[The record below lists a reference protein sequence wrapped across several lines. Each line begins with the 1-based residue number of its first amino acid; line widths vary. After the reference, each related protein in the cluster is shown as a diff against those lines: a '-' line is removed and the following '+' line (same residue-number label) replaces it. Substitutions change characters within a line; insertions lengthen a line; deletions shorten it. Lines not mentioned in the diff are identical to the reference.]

1 MTLDEYKM
9 VLGELTPEEVAER
22 KRQMEAKKRRCPPR
36 VK

>member
-22 KRQMEAKKRRCPPR
+22 KRQMEAEKGDVRPG
-36 VK
+36 